1 LRGNDSQLIGKRM
14 SGSVWLEY
22 AGQYWNDD
30 PLDDDRTVELDQRH
44 DELDAA
50 WNKSGK
56 KETELRCSDKESGG
70 RERCAYG
77 RSPYAP
83 MPLELAGGMLR
94 IKAIHHDR
102 HPGG

>member
-1 LRGNDSQLIGKRM
+1 MPNPAWPERADQFWSYG
-14 SGSVWLEY
+14 
-22 AGQYWNDD
+22 
-30 PLDDDRTVELDQRH
+30 PLNDDRTVELDRRH
-44 DELDAA
+44 GGLDAE

-56 KETELRCSDKESGG
+56 KETESRCSDRTSDG

-94 IKAIHHDR
+94 IKAIQDNR
-102 HPGG
+102 RPGA